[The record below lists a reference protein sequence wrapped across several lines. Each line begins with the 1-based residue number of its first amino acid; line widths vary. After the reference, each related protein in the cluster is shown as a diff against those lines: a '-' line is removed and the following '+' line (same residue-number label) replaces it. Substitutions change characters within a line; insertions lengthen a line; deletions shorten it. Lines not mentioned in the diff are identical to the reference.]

1 MYKLA
6 AFDIDGTLVNDEKK
20 VTESTLR
27 GLAHLQDQG
36 VHVAISTGRPLKGVH
51 KVLDQIDQ
59 DLVDYASCFNGSVI
73 YNLKENRII
82 FESYLEV
89 SQVHEITRFALD
101 HGMDVHGHSDSQ
113 VLVHRDPVDQYV
125 GVESGILDMPI
136 AQIDFLADDVHF
148 PKLMITGAAERVLE
162 IEGAIPSDW
171 YQRYNIVKS
180 EPYYLEFNPKESSKG
195 LALKHL
201 CEVLDVDQAQSMA
214 FGDQE
219 NDLSMIEWAG
229 CGIAMGNAIPA
240 LKDIADYVTHDNNT
254 DGIEHAAKTL
264 VK

>member
-6 AFDIDGTLVNDEKK
+6 AFDIDGTLVNDDKE

-73 YNLKENRII
+73 YQLKEKRII
-82 FESYLEV
+82 FETYLQV
-89 SQVHEITRFALD
+89 DQVHEITQFALA
-101 HGMDVHGHSDSQ
+101 HEVDVHGHSASQ
-113 VLVHRDPVDQYV
+113 VLVHRDPIDRYV

-136 AQIDFLADDVHF
+136 TQTDFLADDVHF
-148 PKLMITGAAERVLE
+148 PKLMITGEAERILE
-162 IEGAIPSDW
+162 IEEEIPSDW

-180 EPYYLEFNPKESSKG
+180 EPYYLEFNPKASSKG
-195 LALKHL
+195 LALEHL
-201 CEVLDVDQAQSMA
+201 CELLDVDQAQSMA

-229 CGIAMGNAIPA
+229 CGIAMGNAIQS